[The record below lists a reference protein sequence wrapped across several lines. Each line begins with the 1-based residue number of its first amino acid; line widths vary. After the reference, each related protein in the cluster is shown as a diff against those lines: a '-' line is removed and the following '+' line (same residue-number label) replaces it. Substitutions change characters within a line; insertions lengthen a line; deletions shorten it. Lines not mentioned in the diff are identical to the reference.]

1 MRATKLDEKFFESTR
16 GQIVSLL
23 RGNSRTVEELAAE
36 LKLTHN
42 AVRAHL
48 STLERDGLVKQ
59 RGVRRGLRKPHY
71 TYTLSHE
78 AEELFPK
85 AYDLLLNQLIHVLKD
100 RIPRG
105 SLEDILREVGN
116 SLAARQTPG
125 AKKESLESRA
135 RRAVEALAQL
145 GGKALVEKK
154 GDDLLICSDACPLAS
169 AVAEHPEVCLLAETL
184 IAQIVGAEV
193 KEQCDRVGTPK
204 CLFVI
209 SE

>member
-1 MRATKLDEKFFESTR
+1 MGATKLDEKFFESTR

-23 RGNSRTVEELAAE
+23 RGTSRTVEELAAE

-48 STLERDGLVKQ
+48 TTLERDGLVKQ

-71 TYTLSHE
+71 TYTLSPE

-85 AYDLLLNQLIHVLKD
+85 AYDLLLNQLIQVLKE
-100 RIPRG
+100 RIPRER
-105 SLEDILREVGN
+105 LEDILREVGN
-116 SLAARQTPG
+116 SLAAHQPSVG
-125 AKKESLESRA
+125 KKESLESRA

-145 GGKALVEKK
+145 GGKVVVEKK

-184 IAQIVGAEV
+184 IAQVVGAEV
-193 KEQCDRVGTPK
+193 KEQCDREGTPK